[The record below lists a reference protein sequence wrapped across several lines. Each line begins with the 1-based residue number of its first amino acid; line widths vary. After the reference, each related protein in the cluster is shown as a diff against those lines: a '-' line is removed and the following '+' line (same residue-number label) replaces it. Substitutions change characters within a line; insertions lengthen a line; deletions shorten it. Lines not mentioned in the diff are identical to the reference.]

1 MPQCRL
7 KRPDGLGIEVCAI
20 VCEAQRKG
28 HSHVFLLR
36 LLEWLKDF
44 AGLLEAAGFNERLA
58 KQERHSALFAFLCG
72 QHQQMLESFPGL
84 VLFEQERCQLIVSI
98 GVAGIEAQG
107 FLVERGGFVFAVA
120 GQIVICEIVQ
130 QSWTPTQ
137 TQGLKVNCFRLG
149 ILLLAVQSGGEQGQ
163 SQGVV
168 RMADFVP

>member
-1 MPQCRL
+1 
-7 KRPDGLGIEVCAI
+7 
-20 VCEAQRKG
+20 
-28 HSHVFLLR
+28 
-36 LLEWLKDF
+36 
-44 AGLLEAAGFNERLA
+44 
-58 KQERHSALFAFLCG
+58 
-72 QHQQMLESFPGL
+72 MLESFPGL

-107 FLVERGGFVFAVA
+107 FLVERGGFVFAAA

-168 RMADFVP
+168 RMPRKRLARQSLGFRHVSRRKSPCGGLKALLSLGGGCMDCPRLQHQAAKDLEQGTLRRSPVKEAHDSLA